1 VCHFE
6 IKEMKAVIYTKYGP
20 PNVLKLVDIA
30 KPQPKDNEVL
40 VKICATT
47 VTSGDAR
54 LRSSNFPLIVWLP
67 VRLMFGLF
75 KPKKEILGH
84 EFSGIVEAIGK
95 DVTKFK
101 IGDEIF
107 GTPTMLNSG
116 TYTEYISIPQ
126 ERKRG
131 VLGLK
136 PKILSFNEAAAFPVG
151 GMTALFLLNKA
162 KLGKEQ
168 NILIFGASG
177 SVGSY
182 AIQIAKEQKATV
194 VAVCSSSNFD
204 MVKSLGADSAIDY
217 KKEDYSLCENKF
229 DIVFDAVGK
238 TSKSKAQK
246 VLKKGGSFVSVKSLT
261 TPKQEHL
268 NKLKEL
274 ADKGKVRPYIDKCFP
289 LSEIMAAHEYV
300 DKARKKGNVVI
311 EIINSTNTQQGA

>member
-1 VCHFE
+1 
-6 IKEMKAVIYTKYGP
+6 MKAAIYSKYGP

-30 KPQPKDNEVL
+30 KPRPKDNEIL
-40 VKICATT
+40 VKIYATT
-47 VTSGDAR
+47 VTSGDVR
-54 LRSSNFPLIVWLP
+54 LRSSNFPLLVWLP

-107 GTPTMLNSG
+107 ATPTMLNSG
-116 TYTEYISIPQ
+116 SYTEYISIP
-126 ERKRG
+126 EDRKKG

-136 PKILSFNEAAAFPVG
+136 PKNLSFKEAAAMPVG

-162 KLGKEQ
+162 KLSRGHHV
-168 NILIFGASG
+168 LIFGASG

-182 AIQIAKEQKATV
+182 AIQIAKEQEATV

-204 MVKSLGADSAIDY
+204 MVKSLGADGVIDY
-217 KKEDYSLCENKF
+217 KKEDYSIREDRF

-238 TSKSKAQK
+238 TSKSKAKK
-246 VLKKGGSFVSVKSLT
+246 VLKQGGRFASVKSLT
-261 TPKQEHL
+261 SPEQGHL

-274 ADKGKVRPYIDKCFP
+274 AEKGKIKPYIDKCFP
-289 LSEIMAAHEYV
+289 LSEIVAAHEYV
-300 DKARKKGNVVI
+300 DKERKKGNVVI
-311 EIINSTNTQQGA
+311 EIVNLSDHMR